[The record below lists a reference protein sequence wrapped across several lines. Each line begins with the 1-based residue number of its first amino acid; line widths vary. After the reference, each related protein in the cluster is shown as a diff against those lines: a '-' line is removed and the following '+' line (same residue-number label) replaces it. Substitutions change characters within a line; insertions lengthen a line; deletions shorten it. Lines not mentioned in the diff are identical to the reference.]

1 MAADL
6 GFVHRFIAPLQPEP
20 PLALLL
26 LHGTGGDE
34 NDLLPLGAELAPE
47 AAMIAPR
54 GKVLEAGAPRFFRR
68 LAPGVLDVDDLVARA
83 HELADFVERARERYA
98 LEATRLVA
106 VGFSNGAN
114 IAAATM
120 LLRPRLLDGAILLRP
135 MVPFVPTAPPD
146 LAGAR
151 VFIGAGRRD
160 PMVPVAETERL
171 AAMLGDAGADVAVH
185 WHSGGHELGSDDV
198 EEAKRWLER
207 GGFRG
212 SA

>member
-1 MAADL
+1 MADDF

-47 AAMIAPR
+47 AALISPR

-68 LAPGVLDVDDLVARA
+68 LAPGILDVDDLVARA
-83 HELADFVERARERYA
+83 HELADFVERAREHYA
-98 LEATRLVA
+98 LDDARLVA

-114 IAAATM
+114 IASATL
-120 LLRPRLLDGAILLRP
+120 LLRPSLLDGAILLRP
-135 MVPFVPTAPPD
+135 MVPFVPSTRPD
-146 LAGAR
+146 LSGTR
-151 VFIGAGRRD
+151 VFIAAGRRD
-160 PMVPVAETERL
+160 AMVTADETDRL
-171 AAMLGDAGADVAVH
+171 AAMLRDLGADVALH
-185 WHSGGHELGSDDV
+185 WHEGGHELGRDDV
-198 EEAKRWLER
+198 EEAGHWLER
-207 GGFRG
+207 EGFRR